1 MFDQLRRWW
10 EGEVHSIPPPVAPF
24 PSGMSDAPDVLPA
37 ELPEGN
43 KARKQLLGEMEELRK
58 TNAAQVRSLER
69 AQGITRRQEEEL
81 AALRSHAR
89 ELESAAATQ
98 ESLLNQQRGRIAELE
113 EALAAEHRVSAQVPS
128 LQTAH
133 EALAAE
139 LKAVQASR
147 GRLQGEMQKA
157 RGEITAQ
164 HATLAA
170 RAGEIAQLLGR
181 IADAESQAR
190 DHKRDAEV
198 NQGVIAQLQVQAE
211 GLADLQSRYAQL
223 QNDGQKLQAG
233 LAAKEDELAT
243 ARQAL
248 QESIA
253 TLKAVERLSGTLE
266 WKSTL
271 DRVLG
276 AASERIEFERG
287 TLLLLDELQSEL
299 KVEAAL
305 NSPID
310 ISQMSRFKVGE
321 GLAGRVVAEKQ
332 ALLIVNTKED
342 QRFKVSDPSHQPR
355 SMIVV
360 PLRSGDEVLGALSL
374 VRPATRPFGE
384 GDLRAAE
391 SVASEAARALNNA
404 RLFHVLKEREL
415 RLESLVQRSWDLSVS
430 LEPKQVLA
438 AIIRGAQQ
446 LIGGGAAL
454 IALMDTETY
463 AMEVV
468 AADQIPESILFGPGT
483 AWGEPVARDV
493 LRTGKPWLAPMAEL
507 VPAEQRQKLEAL
519 DMHYLIS
526 VPVRSTSEILPSPDG
541 GTIAAGN
548 GGAERSPE
556 VYGILNLYRKDT
568 SALPA
573 EQLNALLA
581 FGYQAA
587 RALKNVKR
595 WERLNTEMQTAQ
607 SLNARLLGR
616 ERFISQLQLKIGQLE
631 KELSRWRQ

>member
-10 EGEVHSIPPPVAPF
+10 NGEPRVIPPAADPAPAA
-24 PSGMSDAPDVLPA
+24 MTDAPAADLA
-37 ELPEGN
+37 EHPEANG
-43 KARKQLLGEMEELRK
+43 ARKHLPRETEDLLK
-58 TNAAQVRSLER
+58 KHAAQARSLER
-69 AQGITRRQEEEL
+69 ARGITRRQEEEL
-81 AALRSHAR
+81 AALRPRVR

-98 ESLLNQQRGRIAELE
+98 ESLLNQQRARIAELE
-113 EALAAEHRVSAQVPS
+113 DALAAEHRVSAQLPS
-128 LQTAH
+128 LQSAH

-139 LKAVQASR
+139 VTAVQASR
-147 GRLQGEMQKA
+147 GRLQGEVQKT
-157 RGEITAQ
+157 RGEISAQ

-181 IADAESQAR
+181 ITDAESQAR
-190 DHKRDAEV
+190 DYKRDAEV
-198 NQGVIAQLQVQAE
+198 NQGIIAQLQVQAE

-223 QNDGQKLQAG
+223 QSDCQKLHAG
-233 LAAKEDELAT
+233 MVVKEDELAT

-287 TLLLLDELQSEL
+287 TLLLLDELQNEL

-342 QRFKVSDPSHQPR
+342 QRFKVRDPSHQPR

-391 SVASEAARALNNA
+391 AVALEAARALNNA

-446 LIGGGAAL
+446 LMGGGAAL

-468 AADQIPESILFGPGT
+468 AADQIPERILFGPGT

-493 LRTGKPWLAPMAEL
+493 LRTGKPWLAPVAEL
-507 VPAEQRQKLEAL
+507 VPAEQRQTLEAL

-526 VPVRSTSEILPSPDG
+526 VPVRSTSEILSSLDG
-541 GTIAAGN
+541 GTIAAAKS
-548 GGAERSPE
+548 GAERSPE

-568 SALPA
+568 SAPPA

-616 ERFISQLQLKIGQLE
+616 ERFISQLQLKIGKLE
-631 KELSRWRQ
+631 EELSRWRQ

>member
-10 EGEVHSIPPPVAPF
+10 EGEAQAIPPAAA
-24 PSGMSDAPDVLPA
+24 GMTDAP
-37 ELPEGN
+37 EGGPGQPLDASGVP
-43 KARKQLLGEMEELRK
+43 KHRLTEMEDLLK
-58 TNAAQVRSLER
+58 THADQARLLER
-69 AQGITRRQEEEL
+69 SHSVTRALREEL
-81 AALRSHAR
+81 AALRSRA
-89 ELESAAATQ
+89 LGLKSAAATQ
-98 ESLLNQQRGRIAELE
+98 ESLLNQHQARIGELE
-113 EALAAEHRVSAQVPS
+113 EALAAERRNSAPLPS
-128 LQTAH
+128 LQKAH
-133 EALAAE
+133 DALAAE
-139 LKAVQASR
+139 LTAVKTSR
-147 GRLQGEMQKA
+147 GRLEKEMQKA
-157 RGEITAQ
+157 RTETTTQ

-181 IADAESQAR
+181 VADAEREAR
-190 DHKRDAEV
+190 DHQREAEV
-198 NQGVIAQLQVQAE
+198 NQGIIAQLQAQAE

-223 QNDGQKLQAG
+223 QSDSQKLNAG
-233 LAAKEDELAT
+233 VAAKEDELAT

-276 AASERIEFERG
+276 AASERIDFERG

-332 ALLIVNTKED
+332 ALLIINTKED

-391 SVASEAARALNNA
+391 AVASEAARALNNA

-446 LIGGGAAL
+446 LMGGGKAL

-483 AWGEPVARDV
+483 AWGEPIARDV
-493 LRTGKPWLAPMAEL
+493 LRSGKPWLAPMAEL
-507 VPAEQRQKLEAL
+507 VPAEQRKKLEGL
-519 DMHYLIS
+519 DMDYLIS
-526 VPVRSTSEILPSPDG
+526 VPVRSSAEILPSPDG
-541 GTIAAGN
+541 HAIAVAK
-548 GGAERSPE
+548 GGAERSTE
-556 VYGILNLYRKDT
+556 VYGILNLYRTDT
-568 SALPA
+568 SAPPA

-595 WERLNTEMQTAQ
+595 WERLNTEMQSAQ

>member
-10 EGEVHSIPPPVAPF
+10 EGEAGALSPGVAPA
-24 PSGMSDAPDVLPA
+24 PSMTDAPDVLPA
-37 ELPEGN
+37 EHPEANGMRRN
-43 KARKQLLGEMEELRK
+43 LLGEMEDLLK
-58 TNAAQVRSLER
+58 THHEQARLLER
-69 AQGITRRQEEEL
+69 SQGVTRGLEEEL
-81 AALRSHAR
+81 AALRSRAR

-98 ESLLNQQRGRIAELE
+98 ESLLTQQQARMGELE
-113 EALAAEHRVSAQVPS
+113 EALAAERRVSATFPS
-128 LQTAH
+128 LHQAQD
-133 EALAAE
+133 ALAAE
-139 LKAVQASR
+139 LTAVKASR
-147 GRLQGEMQKA
+147 GRLEGEMQKV
-157 RGEITAQ
+157 RGEITAL

-170 RAGEIAQLLGR
+170 RAGEIAQLLRR
-181 IADAESQAR
+181 IADAEREAR
-190 DHKRDAEV
+190 DHQREAEV
-198 NQGVIAQLQVQAE
+198 SQGVIAQLEVQAE
-211 GLADLQSRYAQL
+211 GLADLQSRHAQL
-223 QNDGQKLQAG
+223 QGDCQRLQAG
-233 LAAKEDELAT
+233 MAAKEDELAT

-276 AASERIEFERG
+276 AASERIDFERG
-287 TLLLLDELQSEL
+287 SLLLLDELQSEL

-321 GLAGRVVAEKQ
+321 GLAGRVVADKQ
-332 ALLIVNTKED
+332 SLLIANTKED

-374 VRPATRPFGE
+374 VRAATRPFGDS
-384 GDLRAAE
+384 DLRAAE
-391 SVASEAARALNNA
+391 SLALEAARALNNA

-446 LIGGGAAL
+446 LMGGGKAL
-454 IALMDTETY
+454 IALMDTQTY

-483 AWGEPVARDV
+483 AWGEPIARDV
-493 LRTGKPWLAPMAEL
+493 LRSGKPWLAPMAEL
-507 VPAEQRQKLEAL
+507 VPAEQRQKLEGL
-519 DMHYLIS
+519 DMDYLIS
-526 VPVRSTSEILPSPDG
+526 VPVRSSSEILPSLDG
-541 GTIAAGN
+541 QTIAPAKN
-548 GGAERSPE
+548 GAERSPE

-568 SALPA
+568 SAPPA

-595 WERLNTEMQTAQ
+595 WERLNTEMQSAQ
-607 SLNARLLGR
+607 YLNARLLGR